1 MMRIKPFIHKIWK
14 NGMNVKKLYGKYMEK
29 VIRKTFTALKRKGF
43 VLNINF
49 FTGYCVYI
57 YIYINIY
64 IYTYI
69 YILHIYIHIYISYI
83 YIYIYIER
91 ERERERARER
101 EGELDCLGLQFFLH
115 NSKMS

>member
-14 NGMNVKKLYGKYMEK
+14 NGVNVKKLYGKYMEK

-43 VLNINF
+43 LLNINLF
-49 FTGYCVYI
+49 IGYCVYI
-57 YIYINIY
+57 YIYIYIYTYIAY

-69 YILHIYIHIYISYI
+69 YII
-83 YIYIYIER
+83 YIYRER

-101 EGELDCLGLQFFLH
+101 ERELDCLGLQFFLH

>member
-29 VIRKTFTALKRKGF
+29 VIRKTFTALKRKGA

-57 YIYINIY
+57 YIHKYIY
-64 IYTYI
+64 IYIYI
-69 YILHIYIHIYISYI
+69 YIYCIYIYIYIYHI

-91 ERERERARER
+91 ERER

>member
-57 YIYINIY
+57 YIYIYIYINIY
-64 IYTYI
+64 IYIYI

-83 YIYIYIER
+83 YIER

-101 EGELDCLGLQFFLH
+101 ERE
-115 NSKMS
+115 S